1 MAPKTKHVI
10 TLKDIANDTG
20 FSINTVS
27 RVLNNKDNI
36 ADKSREQILR
46 SAQKLGYVKNSLA
59 GSLRSG
65 SSGTIAIIISD
76 VSNPIFGSLVKEID
90 ALLRMKNYC
99 AFILN
104 TNEEKDL
111 EQNAVYVAIGK
122 KVDGVILCP
131 NQQSRASIDLLVA
144 NDVPYVLMGRHF
156 DNQEDD
162 TVVWDDRRGGYLA
175 TTHLIRKGRKDIL
188 FLNGPEYIS
197 SSKERLMGYKKALSE
212 NGIPF
217 DDRLVKECPII
228 SSNILSLIS
237 KQLCDGPK
245 FNALFAFND
254 LIALESVLALQQ
266 LGFRV
271 PEDIAVI
278 GFDNIQSRLP
288 MPMQLTT
295 INIPITETA
304 QQVVNLLISQ
314 IRGDEQA
321 TPKHIVLDTDLVVRQ
336 ST

>member
-131 NQQSRASIDLLVA
+131 NQQSRASIDLLTA
-144 NDVPYVLMGRHF
+144 NNVPYVLMGRHF
-156 DNQEDD
+156 ENEPENA
-162 TVVWDDRRGGYLA
+162 VVWDDRRGGYLA
-175 TTHLIRKGRKDIL
+175 TTYLIRTGRKDIL
-188 FLNGPEYIS
+188 FLNGPQYIS
-197 SSKERLMGYKKALSE
+197 SSKEPRRQPHTCTQGTS
-212 NGIPF
+212 
-217 DDRLVKECPII
+217 
-228 SSNILSLIS
+228 
-237 KQLCDGPK
+237 
-245 FNALFAFND
+245 
-254 LIALESVLALQQ
+254 
-266 LGFRV
+266 
-271 PEDIAVI
+271 
-278 GFDNIQSRLP
+278 
-288 MPMQLTT
+288 
-295 INIPITETA
+295 A
-304 QQVVNLLISQ
+304 Q
-314 IRGDEQA
+314 DA
-321 TPKHIVLDTDLVVRQ
+321 
-336 ST
+336 